1 MFGHTNPL
9 AATLARDPGAVTVGD
24 AECAISALERDAALH
39 AARGLDHGRHG
50 ATGAALA
57 RESETIALMRAGQ
70 AAERTIMRR
79 RVEETKLHRG
89 RLGEGRKKAVRTERA
104 SKDRVVAVQ
113 GYAGTGKTTML
124 KRLRALGKSRGCRAV
139 GRAPSASAAKT
150 LQAGSGI
157 ESETLQRWLARH
169 VGWAEEAPRGE
180 REVHAGG

>member
-1 MFGHTNPL
+1 MP
-9 AATLARDPGAVTVGD
+9 
-24 AECAISALERDAALH
+24 
-39 AARGLDHGRHG
+39 RGLDHRRHG

-70 AAERTIMRR
+70 GAERTIMRR
-79 RVEETKLHRG
+79 RVAETKFHRG
-89 RLGEGRKKAVRTERA
+89 RLGEGRKKAVRTVRA

-124 KRLRALGKSRGCRAV
+124 KRLRALGKSRGCRAL

-169 VGWAEEAPRGE
+169 GGWAEEAPRGA